1 MVMKNFSGE
10 VMFISTGLSQ
20 VKKERGRVLQA
31 ERTICAKALR

>member
-1 MVMKNFSGE
+1 MVTKNFSDE

-20 VKKERGRVLQA
+20 VKKERGRALLA